1 MHFFQ
6 SAVAGNDT
14 QYIKGLQF
22 KNPILRKK
30 NENKAGEKCLEKNI
44 DSMRWDEMGQI
55 FVMNE
60 NGRWRMML
68 VICRGED
75 LKVYG
80 NNGGLWLHF

>member
-30 NENKAGEKCLEKNI
+30 NENKAGKKCLEKI
-44 DSMRWDEMGQI
+44 STQWDEMKG
-55 FVMNE
+55 
-60 NGRWRMML
+60 GRF
-68 VICRGED
+68 
-75 LKVYG
+75 
-80 NNGGLWLHF
+80 LWWMKMGDEGWC